1 MSEDSDAPTSVEP
14 AASGRKLLVR
24 KLLLA
29 FGATLFTLLILE
41 VFARIYVAKIADREH
56 FTKYASLADYR
67 ERIGGQEWWFGLL
80 APHRYLGYV
89 LAPNLVDGQNRH
101 NSLSFRGDEITLPK
115 PKGEFRIVC
124 IGASTTY
131 SLLVPDYHRSYPA
144 LLEGELKNRGYKNV
158 TVVNAGVPAWST
170 YEMLISYLLRV
181 QTLEPDLIIVKEAFA
196 DLACRLVWP
205 PSAFKGDNSGC
216 LSPTFVARQTSFYE
230 SSALIRILLVESGR
244 SLPVSSLGKS
254 VYNQAETAYFFE
266 FARQRFGLKYPSGI
280 FTTVSV
286 AQMLNANPP
295 TYFRRN
301 TEDLLLQ
308 AQARGVKSVL
318 LTFPYSPEIP
328 GYFGVEGF
336 RSALDEH
343 NGILRDIAAKL
354 GVPMLDLAKSFPTDK
369 RYWGFDGI
377 HANEEGTVLE
387 AKQVADFLDR
397 GQLIPR

>member
-1 MSEDSDAPTSVEP
+1 MTEP
-14 AASGRKLLVR
+14 AGGRQKLLAKR
-24 KLLLA
+24 LFLA
-29 FGATLFTLLILE
+29 FFASALTLIVLE
-41 VFARIYVAKIADREH
+41 IFARVYIAKIADRER
-56 FTKYASLADYR
+56 FTKYASLSDYR
-67 ERIGGQEWWFGLL
+67 ERIGGREWWFGLL
-80 APHRYLGYV
+80 TPHRYLGYM
-89 LAPNLVDGQNRH
+89 LAPNLVDGNNRH
-101 NSLSFRGDEITLPK
+101 NSLGFRGDEIVLPK

-131 SLLVPDYHRSYPA
+131 SLLVPDHHRSYPA
-144 LLEGELKNRGYKNV
+144 LLESELKTRGFKNL

-170 YEMLISYLLRV
+170 YEMLISYLLRI

-196 DLACRLVWP
+196 DLACRVVWP

-216 LSPTFVARQTSFYE
+216 LSPTFVARETPFYE
-230 SSALIRILLVESGR
+230 SSALMRILLVETGR
-244 SLPVSSLGKS
+244 ALPVSALGKS

-266 FARQRFGLKYPSGI
+266 FAQQRFGLKYPAGI

-286 AQMLNANPP
+286 AQMLQANPP

-301 TEDLLLQ
+301 TEDLLLL
-308 AQARGVKSVL
+308 ANARGVKRVL
-318 LTFPYSPEIP
+318 MTFPYSPEIP

-343 NGILRDIAAKL
+343 NAILRDIANKL
-354 GVPMLDLAKSFPTDK
+354 DVPLMDLAKSFPTDK
-369 RYWGFDGI
+369 RVWGFDGI

-397 GQLIPR
+397 EQLIPR